1 MRGPGDPLD
10 IGLVEGSFRPTR
22 DGKCAVAG
30 GGMVSTAFPDATR
43 AGASM
48 LRRGGN
54 AVDAA
59 CAAALALCV
68 CEPQA
73 SGLGGQSLALVH
85 VDGRTVAVDGSSR
98 APSLACTRAFRGP
111 AAAAGRL
118 VGYAASTVPST
129 VAAIG
134 HLSERYGRLEWA
146 DVVAPAARIAR
157 RGYRITPLQSR
168 LQADSAEA
176 FMAVPSR
183 SGARY
188 FMRDGEAP
196 HVPGDLF
203 VQDDL
208 ARTLE
213 DIASGGYRSFYTGET
228 AERIGEDMRRNGGL
242 VRADDLRMVPVPAER
257 RPASGR
263 HGRGLRI
270 AAMPMPAAGG
280 AVLFALA
287 VMRRLRRPLLH
298 PAPPES
304 HLYAAGAVRAALAR
318 REDALAGWEGGAG
331 AGGDGDGGDCDAGR
345 RERLAGEAARAIRA
359 GAGRGGRPAAAAK
372 AAAAESPAADDGS
385 GETTHLSAMDKEG
398 NAVGITQSIE
408 LVYGSKA
415 AASGLGFLY
424 NNYMSAYE
432 TADAS
437 HRHYLRPNTAPRT
450 CAAPCI
456 VFRGARPWI
465 VAGSPGSSRIVSAVS
480 LFLSRVVD
488 GGADMGSAVRM
499 PRIHCSPDGAVSIE
513 DDGGG
518 PRGATAAAAE
528 RLRRAGYAV
537 DVREGRSFYMGAIH
551 AVMRRQAGEGFQGV
565 AEVRRDGTAG
575 GTG

>member
-1 MRGPGDPLD
+1 
-10 IGLVEGSFRPTR
+10 
-22 DGKCAVAG
+22 
-30 GGMVSTAFPDATR
+30 MVSTAFPDATR

-85 VDGRTVAVDGSSR
+85 AGGRTVAVDGSSR
-98 APSLACTRAFRGP
+98 APSLACARAFRGP
-111 AAAAGRL
+111 SAPGRL

-146 DVVAPAARIAR
+146 DVVAPAARTAR

-168 LQADSAEA
+168 LQADSVEG

-188 FMRDGEAP
+188 FLRDGEAP
-196 HVPGDLF
+196 HRPGDLF

-208 ARTLE
+208 ARTL
-213 DIASGGYRSFYTGET
+213 DGLASGGYRSFYTGET

-257 RPASGR
+257 KPAAGR

-280 AVLFALA
+280 AVLLALA
-287 VMRRLRRPLLH
+287 VMRRLRRPLVH
-298 PAPPES
+298 PAPPEP
-304 HLYAAGAVRAALAR
+304 HLYAAEAVRAALAR
-318 REDALAGWEGGAG
+318 REAALARWDGGAG
-331 AGGDGDGGDCDAGR
+331 EGEGGDGDHDGAGR
-345 RERLAGEAARAIRA
+345 GRLAGEIAREIRACTRASASA
-359 GAGRGGRPAAAAK
+359 GAGRSAAQA
-372 AAAAESPAADDGS
+372 PAADDGS

-432 TADAS
+432 TAGAS
-437 HRHYLRPNTAPRT
+437 HRHYLRPNAAPRT

-456 VFRGARPWI
+456 VFRGGRPWI

-488 GGADMGSAVRM
+488 GSADMGSAVRM
-499 PRIHCSPDGAVSIE
+499 PRVHCSPDGAASIE

-537 DVREGRSFYMGAIH
+537 DVRERRSFYMGAVH
-551 AVMRRQAGEGFQGV
+551 AVMRRQTGEGFQGV

>member
-1 MRGPGDPLD
+1 MDVGG
-10 IGLVEGSFRPTR
+10 IEGAFRPTR
-22 DGKCAVAG
+22 DGKCAVAKR
-30 GGMVSTAFPDATR
+30 GMVSTAFPDATR
-43 AGASM
+43 AGAAM

-59 CAAALALCV
+59 CAAALALCA

-85 VDGRTVAVDGSSR
+85 AGGRTVAIDGSSR
-98 APSLACTRAFRGP
+98 APSLACMRAFRRRS
-111 AAAAGRL
+111 RL

-134 HLSERYGRLEWA
+134 HMSERYGRLEWA

-168 LQADSAEA
+168 LQAESMDG
-176 FMAVPSR
+176 FMGVPSR

-188 FMRDGEAP
+188 FLRDGEAP
-196 HVPGDLF
+196 HEPGDLF
-203 VQDDL
+203 VQEDL
-208 ARTLE
+208 AGALE
-213 DIASGGYRSFYTGET
+213 GIASGGYRSFYAGET

-242 VRADDLRMVPVPAER
+242 LRADDLRMVPVPAER
-257 RPASGR
+257 RPAYGR

-280 AVLFALA
+280 AVLLALA
-287 VMRRLRRPLLH
+287 VMRRLRCAPVH
-298 PAPPES
+298 PAAP
-304 HLYAAGAVRAALAR
+304 LQYVRAAGAIGAALGR
-318 REDALAGWEGGAG
+318 RE
-331 AGGDGDGGDCDAGR
+331 
-345 RERLAGEAARAIRA
+345 ERLAGWWGAPPGPGGGSEDGDAGRARLAGEIAREIRA
-359 GAGRGGRPAAAAK
+359 GAARGRAAAAAAAPAAASA
-372 AAAAESPAADDGS
+372 PDGA
-385 GETTHLSAMDKEG
+385 GETTHLSAMDDEG
-398 NAVGITQSIE
+398 NAAGITQSIE

-432 TADAS
+432 AAGAS
-437 HRHYLRPNTAPRT
+437 HRHYLRPNAAPRT
-450 CAAPCI
+450 YAAPCI
-456 VFRGARPWI
+456 VFRGGRPWI

-480 LFLSRVVD
+480 LFVARVVD

-499 PRIHCSPDGAVSIE
+499 PRLHCSPGGAASIE

-518 PRGATAAAAE
+518 PGGASAAAAE
-528 RLRRAGYAV
+528 RLGREGYAV
-537 DVREGRSFYMGAIH
+537 DVRERRSFYMGAVH
-551 AVMRRQAGEGFQGV
+551 AVMRRQAGAGFQGA
-565 AEVRRDGTAG
+565 AEVRRDGTARG
-575 GTG
+575 ID